1 MQNVNATSASSV
13 RGEHLGLGIVFT
25 ILGGVGWGFS
35 GACAQFLF
43 SRYGVDPRWVVCV
56 RLLGAGLI
64 FLLVALITDRE
75 KLRAAV
81 SSPKALL
88 RMAGYSVGGLTLCMV
103 CYLNAI
109 NASNAGTA
117 TVLQALNLL
126 IILVV
131 TCVQLR
137 RRPTKKEAVG
147 VGLALAGT
155 FLIATHGQLGSLA
168 LTPLG
173 LAWGMATAVSAALY
187 TLLPAK
193 LLHEFGSVVTTGI
206 AMLIGAACTWPLFRP
221 WELTPTLD
229 TSGVLAVVGIVL
241 VGTVVSYFL
250 FLTGVRMIGSM
261 LAGLFA
267 STEPITAG
275 ILSFA
280 WLGTSFA
287 PIDLVGMGL
296 IVAMMFLMV

>member
-1 MQNVNATSASSV
+1 MQNVDAKPASSV
-13 RGEHLGLGIVFT
+13 TGEHLGLGILLT

-43 SRYGVDPRWVVCV
+43 SNYGVDPRWVVCV
-56 RLLGAGLI
+56 RLLAAGI
-64 FLLVALITDRE
+64 VFVVAACFLDRGH
-75 KLRAAV
+75 LFAAV
-81 SSPKALL
+81 RSPRALL
-88 RMAGYSVGGLTLCMV
+88 RMAGYSLGGLSLCMV

-117 TVLQALNLL
+117 TVLQALNLV

-131 TCVQLR
+131 TCVQLH

-147 VGLALAGT
+147 VALALAGT
-155 FLIATHGQLGSLA
+155 FLLATHGQLGSLA
-168 LTPLG
+168 ITPAG
-173 LAWGMATAVSAALY
+173 LAWGLVNAVAAALY

-193 LLHEFGSVVTTGI
+193 LLHEFGSIVTTGVS
-206 AMLIGAACTWPLFRP
+206 MLIGAAVVWPLFQP
-221 WELTPTLD
+221 WTIMPTLD
-229 TSGVLAVVGIVL
+229 APGVAAVAGIVL
-241 VGTVVSYFL
+241 VGTVMSYFM
-250 FLTGVRMIGSM
+250 FLTGVKMIGSM

-287 PIDLVGMGL
+287 PMDLVGMGL
-296 IVAMMFLMV
+296 IIVMMFLMA

>member
-1 MQNVNATSASSV
+1 MQNVNATPSSAI
-13 RGEHLGLGIVFT
+13 RGEKLGLGILLT

-43 SRYGVDPRWVVCV
+43 SRYGVDPGWVICV
-56 RLLGAGLI
+56 RLTGAGLV
-64 FLLVALITDRE
+64 FLTVAALADRAN
-75 KLRAAV
+75 LRRAV
-81 SSPKALL
+81 SSPGVLA
-88 RMAGYSVGGLTLCMV
+88 RIAGYSLGGLTLCMV

-109 NASNAGTA
+109 RVSNAGTA

-137 RRPTKKEAVG
+137 RHPSKKEVVG
-147 VGLALAGT
+147 VGLALVGT
-155 FLIATHGQLGSLA
+155 FLIATHGQIGELA
-168 LTPLG
+168 LTPQALG
-173 LAWGMATAVSAALY
+173 WGLATAVAAALY

-193 LLHEFGSVVTTGI
+193 LLHEYGAIVTTGL
-206 AMLIGAACTWPLFRP
+206 AMLVGAIVAWPLFRP
-221 WELTPTLD
+221 WEVMPTLD
-229 TSGVLAVVGIVL
+229 AGGWLAVVGIIV
-241 VGTVVSYFL
+241 VGTVASYFM

-267 STEPITAG
+267 CTEPITAG

-280 WLGTSFA
+280 WLGTAFA

-296 IVAMMFLMV
+296 IIVMMFLMV